1 MTTETFSP
9 TGVLTSRNTLIWDAA
24 TPAIV
29 DMGKGLI
36 ELNPQ
41 QRNARKKRNRQAKAG
56 RRASRK

>member
-1 MTTETFSP
+1 MTTETYSP
-9 TGVLTSRNTLIWDAA
+9 TGILTSRTTLSWDAA

-29 DMGKGLI
+29 DMDKGRV